1 MISRNQGMKLIVNAL
16 LASLPS
22 MLNVTIVCFLFLL
35 IFAIV
40 GVSFFKGAFGFCEM
54 EDEELLATVTN
65 RIECEELD
73 GYWNVPTE
81 NFDNA
86 LKGLLT
92 LLEMMTT
99 EGWIDVMNMGID
111 SVPPD
116 HGIEQQPIEHRQDF
130 YLSYF
135 ILYMIFGSQF
145 ILNLF
150 VGVIMDNFNKI
161 KDK

>member
-40 GVSFFKGAFGFCEM
+40 GVSFFKGAFGFCELDD
-54 EDEELLATVTN
+54 EDLMSQVVDRLD
-65 RIECEELD
+65 CEKF
-73 GYWNVPTE
+73 GGIWNNPTE

-86 LKGLLT
+86 IKGLLT

-99 EGWIDVMNMGID
+99 EGWIDIMNAGID
-111 SVPPD
+111 SVAPD
-116 HGIEQQPIEHRQDF
+116 HGIEQEPVEHNNDW
-130 YLSYF
+130 YLFYF
-135 ILYMIFGSQF
+135 IMYMIFGSQF